1 MLDAQSLLKKKKWFR
16 GDRGPFFFVVFNCAE
31 WQFCFASFD
40 QEYTNISTQYKILF
54 LSWRRRL
61 AAQPQRL
68 A

>member
-40 QEYTNISTQYKILF
+40 QEYTNIWTLYKILF
-54 LSWRRRL
+54 LS
-61 AAQPQRL
+61 
-68 A
+68 